1 METGTVKW
9 FNDAKGFGFIT
20 ADKDNANLIAEQWR
34 IKTEPQTLFEFQR
47 VQFERN
53 VRIDMTEFCENIEV
67 LETRKFDMYDYD
79 FKTLD
84 GEYLNLSKYIGQVV
98 FVVNVASECGLTKQ
112 YKKLQMLHEKYKD
125 RGLAILAFPA
135 NNFGKQESGSN
146 EEILKFAQE
155 NFGVTFTMF
164 EKTNVLSYDKV
175 NPSKKVEG
183 SNNDLNP
190 FFKELTEKTG
200 QEPHWNFHKYLI
212 NKSGTQVVAF
222 DAMWE
227 PDEGKII
234 QAIES
239 MLDE

>member
-34 IKTEPQTLFEFQR
+34 IKSEPQTLFEFQR
-47 VQFERN
+47 VKFDRN

-67 LETRKFDMYDYD
+67 IETRKFDMYDYD

-98 FVVNVASECGLTKQ
+98 LVVNVASECGLTKQ
-112 YKKLQMLHEKYKD
+112 YKQLQELYETYKD
-125 RGLAILAFPA
+125 KGFTILAFPA
-135 NNFGKQESGSN
+135 NNFGKQEPGTN
-146 EEILKFAQE
+146 EEILKFAKD

-164 EKTNVLSYDKV
+164 EKSDVLSYDK
-175 NPSKKVEG
+175 NDPSTIVEG
-183 SNNDLNP
+183 SSNEINP
-190 FFKELTEKTG
+190 FFQELINKTG
-200 QEPHWNFHKYLI
+200 TEPFWNFHKYLI
-212 NKSGTQVVAF
+212 NKSGTEVMSF

-227 PDEGKII
+227 PKDGKII
-234 QAIES
+234 QKIES
-239 MLDE
+239 MLEE